1 MSLLDLSLHALENLW
16 RSRLRSSLTVMG
28 VVIGVGF
35 LVTMVSI
42 GAGLEEWANED
53 FIRQDLFTTL
63 HVLPKV
69 VEEEDERGR
78 LTRSVNHLTDE
89 AYREISA
96 LPGIEMLYPELRF
109 PVRVRLGSSETTTFL
124 LAIPPEVGQ
133 HPPFDQIAYGTFPS
147 PGDGPGVVVSQALLR
162 DLDVR
167 VVDDGA
173 LDDAEAGT
181 GDDEL
186 LSVAASEL
194 LGHELEIFSTTFNR
208 TAMLR
213 SLATPSENVRLEFE
227 DNILR
232 LPIVGIRP
240 ELSFFWPQAIV
251 RGEAIVALDLGKQLP
266 TMGFSTLMQL
276 YRRGETEQ
284 GYSSVFVRGSSP
296 EAAEELRHSI
306 ENMGYEVIAWADALE
321 ELETFLWI
329 FDSIMVLL
337 GGVGLL
343 VATLG
348 IANTMLTSMLE
359 RTREIGILIAIGA
372 SERDVRRIYFV
383 EAVTIGLIGGALGLA
398 GGWLAT
404 HLGNYVV
411 YEFVAPAGVERIAVF
426 LMPPWLAGAGVVL
439 AVVVAWI
446 GGAYPAY
453 RAARID
459 PVRAL
464 RHD

>member
-1 MSLLDLSLHALENLW
+1 MSLFDLLLHALENLW

-35 LVTMVSI
+35 LVTMVSL

-53 FIRQDLFTTL
+53 FISQNLFATL
-63 HVLPKV
+63 NVRPKI

-78 LTRSVNHLTDE
+78 IARSVNHLTEE
-89 AYREISA
+89 AYDRISA

-124 LAIPPEVGQ
+124 LAIPLEVGQ
-133 HPPFDQIAYGTFPS
+133 HPPLDKMAYGTFPS

-167 VVDDGA
+167 VVDGGA
-173 LDDAEAGT
+173 LDDAEAGN

-186 LSVAASEL
+186 LPVAASEL
-194 LGHELEIFSTTFNR
+194 LGHELEIVSTTFNR
-208 TAMLR
+208 ARMIR
-213 SLATPSENVRLEFE
+213 SLATSENVRAEFE

-240 ELSFFWPQAIV
+240 ELNFFWGNAIGRGDAIV
-251 RGEAIVALDLGKQLP
+251 SLDLGKQLP
-266 TMGFSTLMQL
+266 TLGFSTLMEL
-276 YRRGETEQ
+276 YDRGETEQ

-296 EAAEELRHSI
+296 EAAEDLRLSI
-306 ENMGYEVIAWADALE
+306 EEMGYEVQSFADDLE
-321 ELETFLWI
+321 EAKNFLWI
-329 FDSIMVLL
+329 FDSIMALL
-337 GGVGLL
+337 GGAGLL

-359 RTREIGILIAIGA
+359 RTREIGILVAIGA

-383 EAVTIGLIGGALGLA
+383 EAMTIGLMGGTLGLA
-398 GGWLAT
+398 GAWLAT
-404 HLGNYVV
+404 HLGNYLL
-411 YEFVAPAGVERIAVF
+411 YEFVVPAGVEFVAIFR
-426 LMPPWLAGAGVVL
+426 MPPWLAGA
-439 AVVVAWI
+439 AVAFAIVISWI

-464 RHD
+464 RRD